1 MIESAS
7 LDNVL
12 GHLMFHKALIDEGRG
27 AEKIDRYLGLLRS
40 AEEEKQIAG
49 REPLDR
55 SLQLVFELVLSNDLD
70 PWDVDLMKFA
80 KLYGQRMH
88 TEEVD
93 FIVAGKLMHMAWSIL
108 HMQSREVLSLNER
121 REELYFGE
129 WDTESFD
136 QFVEHP
142 LPEIDLAVPE
152 CVELTEV
159 VRHRCTRPVSLV
171 DLLDAF
177 DTAQQEVEIAL
188 NRQRVR
194 EMVAGRE
201 VLNCFAYSGAFTAY
215 ALAGGAEQV
224 LSIDSSAE
232 ALALGKE
239 NLALNGLPAE
249 RAEWL
254 EADVFQALRTLR
266 DQGRCFDAIILDPP
280 KFAPTAAQAQRA
292 ARGYKDINLLAF
304 KLLRPGGLL
313 FTFSC
318 SGGISA
324 ELFQKIVAGAALDAR
339 VAARIVERLSQGPDH
354 PVALNFPEGAYLKG
368 LVCEVG

>member
-55 SLQLVFELVLSNDLD
+55 SLQLVFELVLSSDLD

-108 HMQSREVLSLNER
+108 HLQSREVLSLNQR

-142 LPEIDLAVPE
+142 LPEIDLEVPE

-194 EMVAGRE
+194 EQLLKAQERFDGKSHSDDQEKDVAETWARIERCG
-201 VLNCFAYSGAFTAY
+201 SGPI
-215 ALAGGAEQV
+215 ALED
-224 LSIDSSAE
+224 LFEDD
-232 ALALGKE
+232 KE
-239 NLALNGLPAE
+239 
-249 RAEWL
+249 
-254 EADVFQALRTLR
+254 DKIKVFVS
-266 DQGRCFDAIILDPP
+266 
-280 KFAPTAAQAQRA
+280 
-292 ARGYKDINLLAF
+292 
-304 KLLRPGGLL
+304 LL
-313 FTFSC
+313 FLAR
-318 SGGISA
+318 SGKISLWQD
-324 ELFQKIVAGAALDAR
+324 ELPYGQIYLEIKLPWEIAQLVDGTQADAMAIQAKM
-339 VAARIVERLSQGPDH
+339 VM
-354 PVALNFPEGAYLKG
+354 
-368 LVCEVG
+368 

>member
-108 HMQSREVLSLNER
+108 HLQSREVLSLNER

-142 LPEIDLAVPE
+142 LPSIDLDVPD

-194 EMVAGRE
+194 EQLLKAQERFDGKAHSDDQEKDVAETWARIERCG
-201 VLNCFAYSGAFTAY
+201 SGPI
-215 ALAGGAEQV
+215 ALEDLFEDDKEDSIKVFVSLLFLARAGKISLWQDELPYGQIYLEIKLPWEIAQLV
-224 LSIDSSAE
+224 DGTQAE
-232 ALALGKE
+232 ALAI
-239 NLALNGLPAE
+239 
-249 RAEWL
+249 
-254 EADVFQALRTLR
+254 QA
-266 DQGRCFDAIILDPP
+266 
-280 KFAPTAAQAQRA
+280 KM
-292 ARGYKDINLLAF
+292 
-304 KLLRPGGLL
+304 
-313 FTFSC
+313 
-318 SGGISA
+318 
-324 ELFQKIVAGAALDAR
+324 VM
-339 VAARIVERLSQGPDH
+339 
-354 PVALNFPEGAYLKG
+354 
-368 LVCEVG
+368 

>member
-27 AEKIDRYLGLLRS
+27 AEKIDRYLELLRS

-129 WDTESFD
+129 WDTDTFD

-142 LPEIDLAVPE
+142 LPEIDLDVPE

-159 VRHRCTRPVSLV
+159 VRHHCTRPVSLV

-194 EMVAGRE
+194 EQLLKVQEKFDGKSHSDDQEKDVAETWARIERCG
-201 VLNCFAYSGAFTAY
+201 SGPI
-215 ALAGGAEQV
+215 ALEDLFEDDKEDKIKVFVSLLFLARSGKISLWQDELPYGQIYLEIKLPWEIAQLV
-224 LSIDSSAE
+224 DGTQAE
-232 ALALGKE
+232 AMAI
-239 NLALNGLPAE
+239 
-249 RAEWL
+249 
-254 EADVFQALRTLR
+254 QA
-266 DQGRCFDAIILDPP
+266 
-280 KFAPTAAQAQRA
+280 KM
-292 ARGYKDINLLAF
+292 
-304 KLLRPGGLL
+304 
-313 FTFSC
+313 
-318 SGGISA
+318 
-324 ELFQKIVAGAALDAR
+324 VM
-339 VAARIVERLSQGPDH
+339 
-354 PVALNFPEGAYLKG
+354 
-368 LVCEVG
+368 

>member
-1 MIESAS
+1 MIESGS

-55 SLQLVFELVLSNDLD
+55 SLQLVFELVLSSDLD

-121 REELYFGE
+121 REELYFE
-129 WDTESFD
+129 DWDTDAMD
-136 QFVEHP
+136 QFVERP
-142 LPEIDLAVPE
+142 LPDIDLAVPE

-159 VRHRCTRPVSLV
+159 VRHRCTRAVSLV

-194 EMVAGRE
+194 E
-201 VLNCFAYSGAFTAY
+201 
-215 ALAGGAEQV
+215 Q
-224 LSIDSSAE
+224 
-232 ALALGKE
+232 
-239 NLALNGLPAE
+239 
-249 RAEWL
+249 
-254 EADVFQALRTLR
+254 
-266 DQGRCFDAIILDPP
+266 
-280 KFAPTAAQAQRA
+280 
-292 ARGYKDINLLAF
+292 
-304 KLLRPGGLL
+304 LLRAQERFDGKSHSDDQEKDVAETWARIERCGSGPIALEDLFEDDKEDSIKVFVSLL
-313 FTFSC
+313 FLAR
-318 SGGISA
+318 SGKISLWQD
-324 ELFQKIVAGAALDAR
+324 ELPYGQIYLEIKLPWEIAQLVDGTQADAMAIQAKM
-339 VAARIVERLSQGPDH
+339 VM
-354 PVALNFPEGAYLKG
+354 
-368 LVCEVG
+368 

>member
-1 MIESAS
+1 M
-7 LDNVL
+7 
-12 GHLMFHKALIDEGRG
+12 
-27 AEKIDRYLGLLRS
+27 
-40 AEEEKQIAG
+40 
-49 REPLDR
+49 
-55 SLQLVFELVLSNDLD
+55 FELVLSNDLD

-108 HMQSREVLSLNER
+108 HLQSREVLSLNER

-142 LPEIDLAVPE
+142 LPAIDLDVPD

-194 EMVAGRE
+194 EQLLKAQERFDGKAHSDDQEKDVAETWARIERCG
-201 VLNCFAYSGAFTAY
+201 SGPI
-215 ALAGGAEQV
+215 ALEDLFEDDKEDSIKVFVSLLFLARAGKISLWQDELPYGQIYLEIKLPWEIAQLV
-224 LSIDSSAE
+224 DGTQAE
-232 ALALGKE
+232 ALAI
-239 NLALNGLPAE
+239 
-249 RAEWL
+249 
-254 EADVFQALRTLR
+254 QA
-266 DQGRCFDAIILDPP
+266 
-280 KFAPTAAQAQRA
+280 KM
-292 ARGYKDINLLAF
+292 
-304 KLLRPGGLL
+304 
-313 FTFSC
+313 
-318 SGGISA
+318 
-324 ELFQKIVAGAALDAR
+324 VM
-339 VAARIVERLSQGPDH
+339 
-354 PVALNFPEGAYLKG
+354 
-368 LVCEVG
+368 

>member
-1 MIESAS
+1 MIESGS

-40 AEEEKQIAG
+40 AEEEMQIAG

-55 SLQLVFELVLSNDLD
+55 SLQLVFELVLSSDLD

-88 TEEVD
+88 HEEVD

-121 REELYFGE
+121 REELYFEG
-129 WDTESFD
+129 WDMEAMD
-136 QFVEHP
+136 QFTEHS
-142 LPEIDLAVPE
+142 LPDIDLDVPE

-159 VRHRCTRPVSLV
+159 VRHHCTRPVSLV

-194 EMVAGRE
+194 DQLLKAQERFDGKSHSDDQEKDVAETWARIERCG
-201 VLNCFAYSGAFTAY
+201 SGPI
-215 ALAGGAEQV
+215 ALEDLFEDDKEDRVKVFVSLLFLARSGKVSLWQDELPYGQIYLEIKLPWEIAQLV
-224 LSIDSSAE
+224 DGTQAE
-232 ALALGKE
+232 AMAI
-239 NLALNGLPAE
+239 
-249 RAEWL
+249 
-254 EADVFQALRTLR
+254 QA
-266 DQGRCFDAIILDPP
+266 
-280 KFAPTAAQAQRA
+280 KM
-292 ARGYKDINLLAF
+292 
-304 KLLRPGGLL
+304 
-313 FTFSC
+313 
-318 SGGISA
+318 
-324 ELFQKIVAGAALDAR
+324 VM
-339 VAARIVERLSQGPDH
+339 
-354 PVALNFPEGAYLKG
+354 
-368 LVCEVG
+368 

>member
-1 MIESAS
+1 MIETAS

-142 LPEIDLAVPE
+142 LPQIDLAIPE

-194 EMVAGRE
+194 EQLMKAQERFDGKSHSDDQEKDVAETWARIERCG
-201 VLNCFAYSGAFTAY
+201 SGPI
-215 ALAGGAEQV
+215 ALED
-224 LSIDSSAE
+224 LFEDDKEDSI
-232 ALALGKE
+232 K
-239 NLALNGLPAE
+239 
-249 RAEWL
+249 
-254 EADVFQALRTLR
+254 VFVS
-266 DQGRCFDAIILDPP
+266 
-280 KFAPTAAQAQRA
+280 
-292 ARGYKDINLLAF
+292 
-304 KLLRPGGLL
+304 LL
-313 FTFSC
+313 FLAR
-318 SGGISA
+318 SGKISLWQD
-324 ELFQKIVAGAALDAR
+324 ELPYGQIYLEIKLPWEIAQLVDGTQADAMAIQAKM
-339 VAARIVERLSQGPDH
+339 VM
-354 PVALNFPEGAYLKG
+354 
-368 LVCEVG
+368 

>member
-142 LPEIDLAVPE
+142 LPDIDLEVPE

-194 EMVAGRE
+194 EQLLKAQERFDGKSHSDDQEKDVAETWTRIERCG
-201 VLNCFAYSGAFTAY
+201 SGPI
-215 ALAGGAEQV
+215 ALED
-224 LSIDSSAE
+224 LFEDD
-232 ALALGKE
+232 KE
-239 NLALNGLPAE
+239 
-249 RAEWL
+249 
-254 EADVFQALRTLR
+254 DKIKVFVS
-266 DQGRCFDAIILDPP
+266 
-280 KFAPTAAQAQRA
+280 
-292 ARGYKDINLLAF
+292 
-304 KLLRPGGLL
+304 LL
-313 FTFSC
+313 FLAR
-318 SGGISA
+318 SGKISLWQD
-324 ELFQKIVAGAALDAR
+324 ELPYGQI
-339 VAARIVERLSQGPDH
+339 
-354 PVALNFPEGAYLKG
+354 
-368 LVCEVG
+368 

>member
-1 MIESAS
+1 MIESGS

-70 PWDVDLMKFA
+70 HWDVDLMKFA

-108 HMQSREVLSLNER
+108 HMQSREVLSLNQR

-129 WDTESFD
+129 WDTEFFD

-142 LPEIDLAVPE
+142 LPEIDLEVPE

-194 EMVAGRE
+194 EQLLKAQERFAGKSHSDDQEKDVAETWARIERCG
-201 VLNCFAYSGAFTAY
+201 SGPI
-215 ALAGGAEQV
+215 ALED
-224 LSIDSSAE
+224 LFEDD
-232 ALALGKE
+232 KE
-239 NLALNGLPAE
+239 
-249 RAEWL
+249 
-254 EADVFQALRTLR
+254 DKIKVFVS
-266 DQGRCFDAIILDPP
+266 
-280 KFAPTAAQAQRA
+280 
-292 ARGYKDINLLAF
+292 
-304 KLLRPGGLL
+304 LL
-313 FTFSC
+313 FLAR
-318 SGGISA
+318 SGKISLWQD
-324 ELFQKIVAGAALDAR
+324 ELPYGQIYLEIKLPWEIAQLVDGTQADAMAIQAKM
-339 VAARIVERLSQGPDH
+339 VM
-354 PVALNFPEGAYLKG
+354 
-368 LVCEVG
+368 

>member
-121 REELYFGE
+121 REDLYFGE

-194 EMVAGRE
+194 EQLMKAQERFDGKSHSDDQEKDVAETWARIERCG
-201 VLNCFAYSGAFTAY
+201 SGPI
-215 ALAGGAEQV
+215 ALED
-224 LSIDSSAE
+224 LFEDDKEDSI
-232 ALALGKE
+232 K
-239 NLALNGLPAE
+239 
-249 RAEWL
+249 
-254 EADVFQALRTLR
+254 VFVS
-266 DQGRCFDAIILDPP
+266 
-280 KFAPTAAQAQRA
+280 
-292 ARGYKDINLLAF
+292 
-304 KLLRPGGLL
+304 LL
-313 FTFSC
+313 FLAR
-318 SGGISA
+318 SGKISLWQD
-324 ELFQKIVAGAALDAR
+324 ELPYGQIYLEIKLPWEIAQLVDGTQADAMAIQAKM
-339 VAARIVERLSQGPDH
+339 VM
-354 PVALNFPEGAYLKG
+354 
-368 LVCEVG
+368 

>member
-1 MIESAS
+1 MIESGS

-108 HMQSREVLSLNER
+108 HMQSREVLSLNQR

-129 WDTESFD
+129 WDTEFFD

-142 LPEIDLAVPE
+142 LPEIDLEVPE

-194 EMVAGRE
+194 EQLLKAQERFDGKSHSDDQEKDVAETWARIERCG
-201 VLNCFAYSGAFTAY
+201 SGPI
-215 ALAGGAEQV
+215 ALED
-224 LSIDSSAE
+224 LFEDD
-232 ALALGKE
+232 KE
-239 NLALNGLPAE
+239 
-249 RAEWL
+249 
-254 EADVFQALRTLR
+254 DKIKVFVS
-266 DQGRCFDAIILDPP
+266 
-280 KFAPTAAQAQRA
+280 
-292 ARGYKDINLLAF
+292 
-304 KLLRPGGLL
+304 LL
-313 FTFSC
+313 FLAR
-318 SGGISA
+318 SGKISLWQD
-324 ELFQKIVAGAALDAR
+324 ELPYGQIYLEIKLPWEIAQLVDGTQADAMAIQAKM
-339 VAARIVERLSQGPDH
+339 VM
-354 PVALNFPEGAYLKG
+354 
-368 LVCEVG
+368 

>member
-40 AEEEKQIAG
+40 AEGEKQIAG

-108 HMQSREVLSLNER
+108 HLQSREVLSLNER

-129 WDTESFD
+129 WATDSCA

-142 LPEIDLAVPE
+142 LPEIDLDVPD

-194 EMVAGRE
+194 EQLLKAQEKFDGKSHSDDQEKDVAETWARIERCG
-201 VLNCFAYSGAFTAY
+201 SGPI
-215 ALAGGAEQV
+215 ALED
-224 LSIDSSAE
+224 LFEDD
-232 ALALGKE
+232 KE
-239 NLALNGLPAE
+239 
-249 RAEWL
+249 
-254 EADVFQALRTLR
+254 DKIKVFVS
-266 DQGRCFDAIILDPP
+266 
-280 KFAPTAAQAQRA
+280 
-292 ARGYKDINLLAF
+292 
-304 KLLRPGGLL
+304 LL
-313 FTFSC
+313 FLAR
-318 SGGISA
+318 SGKISLWQD
-324 ELFQKIVAGAALDAR
+324 ELPYGQIYLEIKLPWEIAQLVDGTQADAMAIQAKM
-339 VAARIVERLSQGPDH
+339 VM
-354 PVALNFPEGAYLKG
+354 
-368 LVCEVG
+368 

>member
-142 LPEIDLAVPE
+142 LPDIDLEVPE

-177 DTAQQEVEIAL
+177 DTAQQEVEIAI

-194 EMVAGRE
+194 EQLMKAQVRFDGKSHSDDQEKDVAETWERIEHCG
-201 VLNCFAYSGAFTAY
+201 SGPI
-215 ALAGGAEQV
+215 ALEDLFEGDKEDRIKVFVSLLFLARSGKIALWQDQMPYEQV
-224 LSIDSSAE
+224 YLEMKLPWDMGKLVDKPEAE
-232 ALALGKE
+232 A
-239 NLALNGLPAE
+239 
-249 RAEWL
+249 
-254 EADVFQALRTLR
+254 
-266 DQGRCFDAIILDPP
+266 
-280 KFAPTAAQAQRA
+280 APVTAQ
-292 ARGYKDINLLAF
+292 
-304 KLLRPGGLL
+304 
-313 FTFSC
+313 
-318 SGGISA
+318 
-324 ELFQKIVAGAALDAR
+324 
-339 VAARIVERLSQGPDH
+339 
-354 PVALNFPEGAYLKG
+354 
-368 LVCEVG
+368 LVM

>member
-40 AEEEKQIAG
+40 AEGEKQIAG

-108 HMQSREVLSLNER
+108 HLQSREVLSLNER

-129 WDTESFD
+129 WDTDSFD

-142 LPEIDLAVPE
+142 LPEIDLDVPD

-194 EMVAGRE
+194 EQLLKAQEKFDGKSHSDDQEKDVAETWARIERCG
-201 VLNCFAYSGAFTAY
+201 SGPI
-215 ALAGGAEQV
+215 ALED
-224 LSIDSSAE
+224 LFEDD
-232 ALALGKE
+232 KE
-239 NLALNGLPAE
+239 
-249 RAEWL
+249 
-254 EADVFQALRTLR
+254 DKIKVFVS
-266 DQGRCFDAIILDPP
+266 
-280 KFAPTAAQAQRA
+280 
-292 ARGYKDINLLAF
+292 
-304 KLLRPGGLL
+304 LL
-313 FTFSC
+313 FLAR
-318 SGGISA
+318 SGKISLWQD
-324 ELFQKIVAGAALDAR
+324 ELPYGQIYLEIKLPWEIAQLVDGTQADAMAIQAKM
-339 VAARIVERLSQGPDH
+339 VM
-354 PVALNFPEGAYLKG
+354 
-368 LVCEVG
+368 

>member
-142 LPEIDLAVPE
+142 LPDIDLEVPE

-194 EMVAGRE
+194 EQLLKAQERFDGKSHSDDQEKDVAETWARIERCG
-201 VLNCFAYSGAFTAY
+201 SGPI
-215 ALAGGAEQV
+215 ALEDLFEDDKEDKIKVFVSLLFLARSGKISLWQDELPYGQIYLEIKLPWEIAQLV
-224 LSIDSSAE
+224 DGTQAE
-232 ALALGKE
+232 AMAI
-239 NLALNGLPAE
+239 
-249 RAEWL
+249 
-254 EADVFQALRTLR
+254 QA
-266 DQGRCFDAIILDPP
+266 
-280 KFAPTAAQAQRA
+280 KM
-292 ARGYKDINLLAF
+292 
-304 KLLRPGGLL
+304 
-313 FTFSC
+313 
-318 SGGISA
+318 
-324 ELFQKIVAGAALDAR
+324 VM
-339 VAARIVERLSQGPDH
+339 
-354 PVALNFPEGAYLKG
+354 
-368 LVCEVG
+368 

>member
-108 HMQSREVLSLNER
+108 HLQSREVLSLNER

-142 LPEIDLAVPE
+142 LPAIDLDVPD

-194 EMVAGRE
+194 EQLLKAQERFDGKAHSDDQEKDVAETWARIERCG
-201 VLNCFAYSGAFTAY
+201 SGPI
-215 ALAGGAEQV
+215 ALEDLFEDDKEDSIKVFVSLLFLARAGKISLWQDELPYGQIYLEIKLPWEIAQLV
-224 LSIDSSAE
+224 DGTQAE
-232 ALALGKE
+232 ALAI
-239 NLALNGLPAE
+239 
-249 RAEWL
+249 
-254 EADVFQALRTLR
+254 QA
-266 DQGRCFDAIILDPP
+266 
-280 KFAPTAAQAQRA
+280 KM
-292 ARGYKDINLLAF
+292 
-304 KLLRPGGLL
+304 
-313 FTFSC
+313 
-318 SGGISA
+318 
-324 ELFQKIVAGAALDAR
+324 VM
-339 VAARIVERLSQGPDH
+339 
-354 PVALNFPEGAYLKG
+354 
-368 LVCEVG
+368 

>member
-121 REELYFGE
+121 REDLYFGE

-194 EMVAGRE
+194 EQLMKAQERFDGKSHSDDQEKDVAETWARIERCG
-201 VLNCFAYSGAFTAY
+201 SGPI
-215 ALAGGAEQV
+215 ALED
-224 LSIDSSAE
+224 LFEDD
-232 ALALGKE
+232 KE
-239 NLALNGLPAE
+239 D
-249 RAEWL
+249 RIK
-254 EADVFQALRTLR
+254 VFVS
-266 DQGRCFDAIILDPP
+266 
-280 KFAPTAAQAQRA
+280 
-292 ARGYKDINLLAF
+292 
-304 KLLRPGGLL
+304 LL
-313 FTFSC
+313 FLAR
-318 SGGISA
+318 SGKISLWQD
-324 ELFQKIVAGAALDAR
+324 ELPYGQIYLEIKLPWEIAQLVDGTQADAMAIQAKM
-339 VAARIVERLSQGPDH
+339 VM
-354 PVALNFPEGAYLKG
+354 
-368 LVCEVG
+368 